1 METPEGAGGQCR
13 QVKRGSRFVNRIAS
27 WPLEGQMNQNL
38 KTGLALAALL
48 LAAVPS
54 GAAGGR
60 ESLVHDGLA
69 RGYVVRLPSRAPA
82 MDRKLPLVLVLHG
95 GGGNAANAEQM
106 TGFTAK
112 ARKEGFIVVYPEGT
126 SRFGD
131 KLLSWN
137 AGHCCAYAMKN
148 DVDDVGFIRALIEK
162 VERDYPVDPRRIHA
176 TGMSNG
182 AMMSHRLGIELS
194 DRIAAIAP
202 VVGTLFGDESPP
214 RQPVPA
220 LIINGMRDEHVP
232 WRGGEPG
239 GRSSRSWDGTPVKP
253 SLHQA
258 EFWSRANG
266 CSAPLQR
273 HETSLWIEWRDA
285 CASAHDVTFYLLKDN
300 GHAWPGGEKGSRRGD
315 EPSTAMD
322 ATDVIW
328 TFFAAHAK

>member
-1 METPEGAGGQCR
+1 
-13 QVKRGSRFVNRIAS
+13 
-27 WPLEGQMNQNL
+27 MNKSL
-38 KTGLALAALL
+38 LTFLALTAHFSATCPAHAAT
-48 LAAVPS
+48 
-54 GAAGGR
+54 GGR
-60 ESLVHDGLA
+60 DTLVHDGIT
-69 RGYVVRLPSRAPA
+69 RSYVVRLPPRAA
-82 MDRKLPLVLVLHG
+82 ATDRRLPLVLVLHG

-106 TGFTAK
+106 TGFTVK
-112 ARKEGFIVVYPEGT
+112 AGQEGFIVVYPEGT

-148 DVDDVGFIRALIEK
+148 DVDDVGFIRALLEK
-162 VERDYPVDPRRIHA
+162 LALSHPVDLERVYV

-202 VVGTLFGDESPP
+202 VVGALFGDEPPP

-220 LIINGMRDEHVP
+220 LMINGMQDEHVP

-258 EFWSRANG
+258 EFWSRSNG
-266 CSAPLQR
+266 CAAPLVR
-273 HETSLWIEWRDA
+273 RETPAWIEWRDS
-285 CASAHDVTFYLLKDN
+285 CAPSHDVVLYLMKDN

-315 EPSTAMD
+315 EPSTALN

-328 TFFAAHAK
+328 EFFAVHTK